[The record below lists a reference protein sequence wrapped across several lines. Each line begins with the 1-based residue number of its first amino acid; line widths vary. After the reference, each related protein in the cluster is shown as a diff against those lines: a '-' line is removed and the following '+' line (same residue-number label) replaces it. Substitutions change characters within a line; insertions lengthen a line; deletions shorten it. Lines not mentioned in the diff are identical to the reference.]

1 MVLMYSL
8 KGEKQK
14 QLAAEVGKA
23 LGKPVKYL
31 GTPIFAFQAG
41 KYSIDQNGN
50 LVGPDNLD
58 LEDALHRAGFD
69 AIERAYDEPDGYEY
83 GVNRRILHKNLIRN
97 TNKEIHTGGGE
108 DDD

>member
-1 MVLMYSL
+1 M
-8 KGEKQK
+8 
-14 QLAAEVGKA
+14 
-23 LGKPVKYL
+23 
-31 GTPIFAFQAG
+31 
-41 KYSIDQNGN
+41 
-50 LVGPDNLD
+50 
-58 LEDALHRAGFD
+58 HRAGFD